1 MLTSNLGSEFLAILP
16 EGEEVDSVRWQVMDA
31 VRAAF
36 RPEFLNRLDE
46 ILIFRRLVQTRPVSD
61 TGQVP

>member
-1 MLTSNLGSEFLAILP
+1 MEY
-16 EGEEVDSVRWQVMDA
+16 

-46 ILIFRRLVQTRPVSD
+46 ILLFHRLTRAQMD
-61 TGQVP
+61 TIVDIQMGRLKQVAGRSQDRSRSR